1 MSGDK
6 LRREIAHAAARLMYT
21 RRETDFSRARIRAA
35 RQISRTWIRN
45 ADLPS
50 DAEIRDELQRL
61 AGIYEGDRRFESL
74 RDMRLDALRMMR
86 LLHHFQPLLAGPL
99 VDRQSESCDRI
110 EIHLVTP
117 GARAV
122 ASTLE
127 HEGFV
132 CDVQDRRV
140 WGHGDEERHAHVFVQ
155 DRFDF
160 SITCFPDRHALNGVA
175 PGQETLTRAGVGEL
189 EALIDAEYPGLD
201 LTETP
206 HAESRDDD
214 LFRFYRSLLAPLEH
228 VDQNRQRHPE
238 GDALY
243 HSLQVFELA
252 REEEPYD
259 EELLL
264 AALLHDV
271 GKAIDPYDHVTA
283 GLDVLQPH
291 ITDRSAWFIAN
302 HMDAM
307 KLLDGT
313 LGARARRR
321 LQHHDDYERLLLL
334 ARCDRNGRVPG
345 AQVPDLDEALDY
357 LREIDRLCG

>member
-189 EALIDAEYPGLD
+189 EALLDAEYPGLD

-345 AQVPDLDEALDY
+345 AQVPDLDEALEY